1 MIEFLL
7 DRCESW
13 GDWQGYLLAL
23 PACVSF
29 TPFYTEMVSGF
40 IYVVMPY
47 WLMSSSP
54 HDTGA
59 RECVLLHWMSNP
71 TFGQGIEMQSV
82 SWNCC
87 WTTRERLQ
95 LLLAWLGHKR
105 RFLNLIWFQGKCAY
119 LFGGWH
125 LLTVAQMYPKNK
137 RRDKQDNI
145 IKWQNDMQALQGI
158 TVYLGT
164 CVEMNKYLRT
174 CVYILPLIHPLSLFL
189 SKYQTKRIKTMSAE
203 ELYPTQHLVRDS
215 IYIRNSIL
223 N

>member
-1 MIEFLL
+1 
-7 DRCESW
+7 
-13 GDWQGYLLAL
+13 
-23 PACVSF
+23 
-29 TPFYTEMVSGF
+29 MVSGF
-40 IYVVMPY
+40 ICVVMLSY

-59 RECVLLHWMSNP
+59 WECVLLHWMSYP

-87 WTTRERLQ
+87 WTTRERFQ
-95 LLLAWLGHKR
+95 LLLAWVGHKR

-125 LLTVAQMYPKNK
+125 LLTVAQMYPQNK

-145 IKWQNDMQALQGI
+145 IKWQNDMQGI

-164 CVEMNKYLRT
+164 CVEMNKYLIT
-174 CVYILPLIHPLSLFL
+174 CVYILLLHPLISF
-189 SKYQTKRIKTMSAE
+189 SIKI
-203 ELYPTQHLVRDS
+203 P
-215 IYIRNSIL
+215 NKK